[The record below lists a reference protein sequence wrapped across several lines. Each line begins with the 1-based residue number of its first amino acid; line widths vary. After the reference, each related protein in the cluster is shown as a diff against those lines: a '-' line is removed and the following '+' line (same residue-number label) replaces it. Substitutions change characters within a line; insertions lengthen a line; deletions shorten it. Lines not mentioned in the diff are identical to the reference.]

1 LLRRL
6 VVAAVAAAVLP
17 VQSSAAQSVRPRS
30 ADYLLAASA
39 NEVRALWVNPAGLA
53 TVVDASVMAE
63 FVLERPV
70 GEGLRLAQWTLG
82 LNSRGISVGYQRDR
96 FEIDPNTGA
105 LRFGLAVPF
114 RRGSLGAAMSFYRG
128 SAVEDVSH
136 RGIDLGIRYRPGML
150 PVDLA
155 AVLQNIGRPTPRD
168 VKQPLTGILA
178 ANVSALASHVHLGAE
193 VVAAERL
200 AASGFDMTY
209 RGALR
214 LSLGGS
220 LPFAAMSTVDL
231 NGDLRLRQW
240 AVGLVVGG
248 RDRGVLLGSG
258 PAGSGMTR
266 LERMSLTG
274 VSSRQF

>member
-1 LLRRL
+1 MLTRL
-6 VVAAVAAAVLP
+6 AVATVAVLLP
-17 VQSSAAQSVRPRS
+17 LQGAAAQSVRPRS

-82 LNSRGISVGYQRDR
+82 LNSRGLSVGYQRDR
-96 FEIDPNTGA
+96 FDTDPNTGA
-105 LRFGLAVPF
+105 LRFGLALPF
-114 RRGSLGAAMSFYRG
+114 PRGSLGAAMSFYQG

-136 RGIDLGIRYRPGML
+136 RGIDVGLRYRPPML
-150 PVDLA
+150 PIDLA
-155 AVLQNIGRPTPRD
+155 VVLRNIGRPVPRD
-168 VKQPLTGILA
+168 VQQPVTGILA
-178 ANVSALASHVHLGAE
+178 VHVSTLASHVDLAAE

-200 AASGFDMTY
+200 AASGIDMTY
-209 RGALR
+209 RGGVR
-214 LSLGGS
+214 LSLGGA
-220 LPFAAMSTVDL
+220 LPFAGFGTLDL
-231 NGDLRLRQW
+231 NGDLRIRQW

-248 RDRGVLLGSG
+248 TDRGVLLGSG

-266 LERMSLTG
+266 LERLSLAG
-274 VSSRQF
+274 VFSRQF